1 MRTLSDRSEEI
12 GYCRGA
18 GEAWIVDDKSHV
30 VVLFFFFQAE
40 DGIRD
45 VAVTGV
51 QTCALPILPGI
62 FGQINL
68 NTYHAYQYGVA
79 WNHTF
84 GPTSV
89 LSVQFGRNYGFSANP
104 TLLPEAISQA
114 LIKAGGYDN
123 SFACSFVKG
132 TRNCYFNAVNFSDS
146 GDITSFQE
154 GSSPAVVSDIWQW
167 KGNFAK
173 THGRHTFSMG
183 ADFNTNGFQQ
193 TFNTNHLDFSAAQT
207 ANSRS
212 EEHTSELQSRLH
224 LVCRLL

>member
-1 MRTLSDRSEEI
+1 MIRRPPRSTLFPYTTLFRSYNIRIDEQV
-12 GYCRGA
+12 GQKNAFWGRF
-18 GEAWIVDDKSHV
+18 SH
-30 VVLFFFFQAE
+30 
-40 DGIRD
+40 ISSPRD
-45 VAVTGV
+45 V
-51 QTCALPILPGI
+51 PGI

-173 THGRHTFSMG
+173 THGRHTFSVG
-183 ADFNTNGFQQ
+183 ADFKIGRA
-193 TFNTNHLDFSAAQT
+193 S
-207 ANSRS
+207 
-212 EEHTSELQSRLH
+212 
-224 LVCRLL
+224 CRERV